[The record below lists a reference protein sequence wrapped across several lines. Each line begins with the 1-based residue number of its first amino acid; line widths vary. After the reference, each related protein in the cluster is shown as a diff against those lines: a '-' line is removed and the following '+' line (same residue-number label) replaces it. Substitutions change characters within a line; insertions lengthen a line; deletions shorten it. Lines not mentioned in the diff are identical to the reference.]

1 MKAFEKKMLTKTKQL
16 TLQQTQQTD
25 QIQQVIAVILAQGS
39 ELQVV
44 DTVGLS
50 LLSKSKVK
58 ASRMLSKGVQLQG
71 IIYLNFVCCGCSI
84 LFFFQCFSMSIT
96 KVPSMP

>member
-25 QIQQVIAVILAQGS
+25 QIQHVIAVILAQGS

-50 LLSKSKVK
+50 LLSKSKVI

-71 IIYLNFVCCGCSI
+71 IIYLNIVCSGCSI